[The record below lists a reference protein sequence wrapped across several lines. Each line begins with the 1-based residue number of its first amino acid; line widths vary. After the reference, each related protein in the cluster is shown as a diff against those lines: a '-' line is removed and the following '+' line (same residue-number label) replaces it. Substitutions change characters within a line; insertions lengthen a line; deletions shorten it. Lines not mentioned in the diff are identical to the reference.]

1 MSSVAYFSQ
10 MAGNNAF
17 ANQRLL
23 SACATLDAA
32 AFAARRVSFFPSLML
47 TLNHNL
53 AVDRYY
59 LAALE
64 GAGGEYEDVAIASPA
79 ALKEAQA
86 VEDRRLVAFCG
97 ALTGA
102 DLAREVATPRGED
115 GVVTERIDSL
125 LLHLF
130 QHQIHHRGQAHAMLA
145 GTDVAPPQL
154 DEFYLRYDRGPDAAQ
169 YGAPA

>member
-1 MSSVAYFSQ
+1 MSSPAYFRQ

-17 ANQRLL
+17 ANGRLL
-23 SACATLDAA
+23 AACAALDEA
-32 AFAARRVSFFPSLML
+32 AFAAPRVSFFPSLML

-59 LAALE
+59 LGALE
-64 GAGGEYEDVAIASPA
+64 GNGGEYEDVAIASPA
-79 ALKEAQA
+79 AFRAAQA
-86 VEDRRLVAFCG
+86 AEDRRLIAFCEG
-97 ALTGA
+97 LT
-102 DLAREVATPRGED
+102 DARLGDEVATPRGAD
-115 GVVTERIDSL
+115 GAVTERVDSL